1 LKAIDDAKARGT
13 KVDELDSMVSDIWRK
28 YMRAGCSVADA
39 RRKDVISH
47 YILRLS
53 YCRTEELRRWL
64 LAQESAL
71 FRHRFRAETPEN
83 QRWFLE
89 SNGLPYRAIG
99 VAEMTGV
106 REKLTQVARSLNLP
120 VPNVDSV
127 FYKVPFEEVPDLVA
141 SRRVYLE
148 KGFAF
153 VPRDQ
158 LAAIVVGQF
167 RAKLSKALVATN
179 RKWLAHI
186 QEDEQER
193 LTPVIEALSTRY
205 LGPDFSQP
213 GESAE
218 VSLRDLDVVA
228 RQSFPLCMRHL
239 FFKLREEHHLRHG
252 GRMQLGLFLKGIGLR
267 LEDALTF
274 WRSEFSRKLGA
285 ERFDKEYA
293 YSIRHNYGKEG
304 KRTDYTPF
312 SCVKVI
318 MSTPGV
324 GDHHGCPF
332 KHFSEDNLRAAI
344 SRMGVSSGSAM
355 DEIMQ
360 KTRQQHYQISCALTF
375 EASQGAACPTGIT
388 HPNQYFML
396 SRQVIEG
403 APKLNQLWSLPYRVY
418 LHRTE
423 RQANRSRTSGTETG
437 GPIFS
442 AGLSVAPLF
451 VKINPNFN
459 VVAMASLTVF
469 AGCYRSV
476 KPAAPAETM
485 SKEHA
490 MRFPI
495 IGSCVLFSLFLLFKF
510 LPKDLVNMVLSAYFV
525 FLGVMAIGATI
536 LPLVSRFVPA
546 KWNEDIFY
554 WKAPYFKDFEIE
566 LTMAQVVAGI
576 PSSAFCVWYVTRKHW
591 FANNALGLAFSLQ
604 GIEMLSLGSF
614 TIGAILLTGLFF
626 YDIFWV
632 FFTPVMVSVAKSFD
646 APIKL
651 LFPTGD
657 LARPFSLLGLGDIVI
672 PGIFVALALRFDV
685 SRGTGP
691 RYFVSTFAGYMAG
704 IITTI
709 FVMNYFQAAQP
720 ALLYIVPGVM
730 GFLGVHGAIRGEL
743 KEAKGLVDYERELE
757 GILEKLIVECD
768 HMTHSLHS
776 TVLTC
781 KPPVCV
787 LNAYRYEEAKAKGL
801 VDYERE
807 LEGILE
813 KLIVECDHMTHSLHS
828 TVLTCKPPV
837 CVLNAYRYEEAKA
850 KGLVDYEREL
860 EGILEKLIVECDH
873 MTRSLHSTVLTY
885 KPPVCVLNAYRYE
898 EAKAKGL
905 VDYER
910 ELEGILEKLIV
921 ECDHMT
927 HSLHSTV
934 LTYKP
939 PVCVLNA
946 YRYEEAKAKGLVDY
960 ERELEGILEKLIVEC
975 DRKIQRSFK
984 RLEDEEGAAA
994 LNAVKV
1000 SQVTDVS

>member
-1 LKAIDDAKARGT
+1 MDFNVTSRKRAAPSVAQGPGTVGADGRGVGLSGWKSSAGSGGASACQLSMYDEAPVGEEVAMEQFEEFALDRLRVLKAIDDAKARGT

-28 YMRAGCSVADA
+28 YMRAGCSLADA

-47 YILRLS
+47 YILRLA

-99 VAEMTGV
+99 AAEMTGV

-213 GESAE
+213 GETAE

-274 WRSEFSRKLGA
+274 WRSEFSRKMGA

-332 KHFSEDNLRAAI
+332 KHFSEDNLRAAL
-344 SRMGVSSGSAM
+344 SRMGVSSGAAM

-375 EASQGAACPTGIT
+375 EASQGAPCPTGIT

-403 APKLNQLWSLPYRVY
+403 
-418 LHRTE
+418 RT
-423 RQANRSRTSGTETG
+423 
-437 GPIFS
+437 
-442 AGLSVAPLF
+442 
-451 VKINPNFN
+451 
-459 VVAMASLTVF
+459 
-469 AGCYRSV
+469 
-476 KPAAPAETM
+476 
-485 SKEHA
+485 
-490 MRFPI
+490 
-495 IGSCVLFSLFLLFKF
+495 
-510 LPKDLVNMVLSAYFV
+510 
-525 FLGVMAIGATI
+525 
-536 LPLVSRFVPA
+536 
-546 KWNEDIFY
+546 
-554 WKAPYFKDFEIE
+554 
-566 LTMAQVVAGI
+566 
-576 PSSAFCVWYVTRKHW
+576 
-591 FANNALGLAFSLQ
+591 
-604 GIEMLSLGSF
+604 
-614 TIGAILLTGLFF
+614 
-626 YDIFWV
+626 
-632 FFTPVMVSVAKSFD
+632 
-646 APIKL
+646 
-651 LFPTGD
+651 
-657 LARPFSLLGLGDIVI
+657 
-672 PGIFVALALRFDV
+672 
-685 SRGTGP
+685 
-691 RYFVSTFAGYMAG
+691 
-704 IITTI
+704 
-709 FVMNYFQAAQP
+709 QP
-720 ALLYIVPGVM
+720 ALPQGQGQQPRHPESNANNPSERSDAAGSNIGREGTTDPCSLQRAAGGDARPQLVI
-730 GFLGVHGAIRGEL
+730 GEMN
-743 KEAKGLVDYERELE
+743 VD
-757 GILEKLIVECD
+757 
-768 HMTHSLHS
+768 T
-776 TVLTC
+776 
-781 KPPVCV
+781 
-787 LNAYRYEEAKAKGL
+787 
-801 VDYERE
+801 
-807 LEGILE
+807 
-813 KLIVECDHMTHSLHS
+813 
-828 TVLTCKPPV
+828 
-837 CVLNAYRYEEAKA
+837 
-850 KGLVDYEREL
+850 
-860 EGILEKLIVECDH
+860 
-873 MTRSLHSTVLTY
+873 
-885 KPPVCVLNAYRYE
+885 
-898 EAKAKGL
+898 
-905 VDYER
+905 
-910 ELEGILEKLIV
+910 
-921 ECDHMT
+921 
-927 HSLHSTV
+927 
-934 LTYKP
+934 
-939 PVCVLNA
+939 
-946 YRYEEAKAKGLVDY
+946 
-960 ERELEGILEKLIVEC
+960 
-975 DRKIQRSFK
+975 
-984 RLEDEEGAAA
+984 
-994 LNAVKV
+994 
-1000 SQVTDVS
+1000 

>member
-1 LKAIDDAKARGT
+1 MDFNVTSRKRAAPSVAQGPGAVGADGRGVGPSGWKSSAGSGGVSACQLSMYDEAPVGEEVAMEQFEEFALDRLRVLKAIDDAKARGT
-13 KVDELDSMVSDIWRK
+13 KVDELDSM
-28 YMRAGCSVADA
+28 
-39 RRKDVISH
+39 
-47 YILRLS
+47 
-53 YCRTEELRRWL
+53 
-64 LAQESAL
+64 
-71 FRHRFRAETPEN
+71 
-83 QRWFLE
+83 
-89 SNGLPYRAIG
+89 
-99 VAEMTGV
+99 
-106 REKLTQVARSLNLP
+106 
-120 VPNVDSV
+120 
-127 FYKVPFEEVPDLVA
+127 VPFEEVPDLVA

-186 QEDEQER
+186 QEDEQDR

-213 GESAE
+213 GETAE

-274 WRSEFSRKLGA
+274 WRSEFSRKMGV

-293 YSIRHNYGKEG
+293 YAIRHNYGKEG

-332 KHFSEDNLRAAI
+332 KHLQALQRGQLESCPFSHGGDFRGSRGRDYAEDTAAALPGLAIMGKAEII
-344 SRMGVSSGSAM
+344 SNV
-355 DEIMQ
+355 
-360 KTRQQHYQISCALTF
+360 L
-375 EASQGAACPTGIT
+375 
-388 HPNQYFML
+388 L
-396 SRQVIEG
+396 
-403 APKLNQLWSLPYRVY
+403 
-418 LHRTE
+418 
-423 RQANRSRTSGTETG
+423 
-437 GPIFS
+437 

-451 VKINPNFN
+451 VKINPNLN

-536 LPLVSRFVPA
+536 LPLVARFVPA

-576 PSSAFCVWYVTRKHW
+576 PSAAFCVWYVTRKHW

-709 FVMNYFQAAQP
+709 FVMNYFQAAQK
-720 ALLYIVPGVM
+720 M
-730 GFLGVHGAIRGEL
+730 DLGPCS
-743 KEAKGLVDYERELE
+743 RE
-757 GILEKLIVECD
+757 
-768 HMTHSLHS
+768 HSLR
-776 TVLTC
+776 LR
-781 KPPVCV
+781 K
-787 LNAYRYEEAKAKGL
+787 E
-801 VDYERE
+801 
-807 LEGILE
+807 
-813 KLIVECDHMTHSLHS
+813 
-828 TVLTCKPPV
+828 
-837 CVLNAYRYEEAKA
+837 
-850 KGLVDYEREL
+850 
-860 EGILEKLIVECDH
+860 
-873 MTRSLHSTVLTY
+873 
-885 KPPVCVLNAYRYE
+885 
-898 EAKAKGL
+898 
-905 VDYER
+905 
-910 ELEGILEKLIV
+910 
-921 ECDHMT
+921 
-927 HSLHSTV
+927 
-934 LTYKP
+934 
-939 PVCVLNA
+939 
-946 YRYEEAKAKGLVDY
+946 YEEAKAKGLVDY

-1000 SQVTDVS
+1000 SEVTDSPESIELTKKIYQKMAEVDQLEMENKMDDKIRAMEELEKLKQERADKQAASILDAFNKDRLSGPPAPGGPAVAAPMLNQPDSKTQEMIKEKLRRAEQAGEEGRVDEAQKLMEEADALKKLAMAPKPDPIASLGFQIADQKLRVCDICGAFLSIFDSDRRLADHFGGKLHLGYLFIRDKINDIREKRRKKDELR